1 VWCGETG
8 ALDKAVGDL
17 EREKSARALEVAAT
31 AREKK
36 EFTRQIDELHKT
48 RNALRQHTLA
58 VHQNAKV

>member
-1 VWCGETG
+1 M
-8 ALDKAVGDL
+8 GDL